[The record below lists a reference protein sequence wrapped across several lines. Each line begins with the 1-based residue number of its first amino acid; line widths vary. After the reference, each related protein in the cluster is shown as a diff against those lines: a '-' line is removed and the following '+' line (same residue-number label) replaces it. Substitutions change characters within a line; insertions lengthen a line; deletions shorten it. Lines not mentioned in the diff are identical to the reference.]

1 MILVVIF
8 ITGYLYAFQ
17 DISITIYAQTEQQAK
32 NKLFAKAVE
41 EYDQLV
47 RKEKSQLYGQYGQ
60 LYFESKQNISYSL
73 FQDLL
78 SNHDCY
84 HIEKEDESYK
94 ATCSIK
100 ADSLAAFSARN
111 TKKNYEMGLHYFT
124 EYTRIDINQKNF
136 DYALN
141 LITQATDE
149 MMSTFEYSSKE
160 QLQVIGVF
168 TAFEH
173 LLNEFTFI
181 TPASVIMP
189 AEKKSQRQDFYLY
202 FQ

>member
-100 ADSLAAFSARN
+100 ADSLAAFSAR
-111 TKKNYEMGLHYFT
+111 
-124 EYTRIDINQKNF
+124 
-136 DYALN
+136 
-141 LITQATDE
+141 
-149 MMSTFEYSSKE
+149 
-160 QLQVIGVF
+160 
-168 TAFEH
+168 
-173 LLNEFTFI
+173 
-181 TPASVIMP
+181 
-189 AEKKSQRQDFYLY
+189 
-202 FQ
+202 